1 MKHIFKKSNF
11 LYAIIL
17 MILTGCNTI
26 STKEFHLANDLKATD
41 ERLNS
46 LLTDAIKFD
55 NRSAKKDIALL
66 ASYAHDTANKVATE
80 GKSNFAL
87 SYYRI
92 AAIAYWRD
100 DIETN
105 NDKFFTVVNA
115 AENICNK
122 LDASAPDRDCFVIRF
137 TPYFS
142 SIESIVMDESF
153 KSENVLTSDDHATK
167 AKKLLKDLGMVKTM
181 DNTDI
186 GNGHLVNF
194 MIQSQMQQKFLIDHK
209 NLSQYICENLNNV
222 FKVYVQ
228 TFGAVKGKFGDSI
241 SADNRLIQEYIAMPG
256 EAGDPKIKSFI
267 ASKVSSC
274 DS

>member
-1 MKHIFKKSNF
+1 MKHIFRKSNF
-11 LYAIIL
+11 LYAIVLIVL
-17 MILTGCNTI
+17 AGCNTI

-46 LLTDAIKFD
+46 LLADAIKSD
-55 NRSAKKDIALL
+55 NRNKKKDIALL

-80 GKSNFAL
+80 GKSKFAL
-87 SYYRI
+87 GYYRI

-115 AENICNK
+115 AEDICKK
-122 LDASAPDRDCFVIRF
+122 LDSSAPDRDCFVIRF

-153 KSENVLTSDDHATK
+153 NSNNIAASIDHATN

-194 MIQSQMQQKFLIDHK
+194 IIQSQMQQKFLIDHK

-228 TFGAVKGKFGDSI
+228 TFGAVKMKSDGNI
-241 SADNRLIQEYIAMPG
+241 IAENRLIQEYIAMPG
-256 EAGDPKIKSFI
+256 EAGDQKIKSFI